1 MVGLEE
7 KIDISLSLPIAVGS
21 IFWGLYGQS
30 CRDGEINPRADRDD
44 YQDAVRMG
52 KESVTL
58 ALAYR
63 LSGNDLYAMKVVN
76 NIVTWAIKMETRI
89 TPGFTNSQS
98 HIELSV
104 SHIGIFYAIDLL
116 KDYAGW
122 DGNEYTQTIDWVR
135 RWSHSAE
142 QWSASNNIED
152 WRIAFRLAANALIA
166 NDKGFARASK
176 EFKSRI
182 GDIVGDNGEM
192 IKELG
197 RSNSLTYSLFAIN
210 AMMQSAEI
218 AHQQGVDLYLYK
230 DERGVGL
237 EDVLDFYAVYLL
249 RGEEQIWPYPQMA
262 VLEKK
267 DVAIYE
273 LAYLRFKKDSYLR
286 VIQSWGRPLVESRT
300 LQNISFTHSKL

>member
-1 MVGLEE
+1 M
-7 KIDISLSLPIAVGS
+7 
-21 IFWGLYGQS
+21 
-30 CRDGEINPRADRDD
+30 
-44 YQDAVRMG
+44 
-52 KESVTL
+52 TL

-63 LSGNDLYAMKVVN
+63 LSGNDLYATKVVN
-76 NIVTWAIKMETRI
+76 NIVTWAIKKETRI
-89 TPGFTNSQS
+89 TPEFTHSQS

-142 QWSASNNIED
+142 QWSASSNIED
-152 WRIAFRLAANALIA
+152 WRIAFRLAANALIE
-166 NDKGFARASK
+166 NDTGFTRALK
-176 EFKSRI
+176 ELESRI

-210 AMMQSAEI
+210 AMMESAEI
-218 AHQQGVDLYLYK
+218 AHQQGVDLYFYK

-249 RGEEQIWPYPQMA
+249 RCEEQIWPYPQMA

-267 DVAIYE
+267 DVANYINW
-273 LAYLRFKKDSYLR
+273 L
-286 VIQSWGRPLVESRT
+286 
-300 LQNISFTHSKL
+300 KL